1 MARLASL
8 SLVAAALLLA
18 GCGGGSDEGAA
29 TATTATTS
37 AECDDAAFRAQDEEL
52 YVTKTAVSNA
62 LAGGADPASL
72 LSDLRRAH
80 KVLGDYL
87 AAHPPCSEALQAIAS
102 GEGEALSALADAA
115 SRLERRQ
122 EAAAEL
128 RAAQRALT
136 DAATRLTGAG

>member
-1 MARLASL
+1 LL
-8 SLVAAALLLA
+8 LVAAALLLA
-18 GCGGGSDEGAA
+18 GCGGGSDEVAA
-29 TATTATTS
+29 TTTTTATTS
-37 AECDDAAFRAQDEEL
+37 ADCDDAAFRAQDEEL

-80 KVLGDYL
+80 KVLADYL
-87 AAHPPCSEALQAIAS
+87 AAHPPCSEALQSIAS
-102 GEGEALSALADAA
+102 GEEEALSALADAA

-122 EAAAEL
+122 EAAEEL

-136 DAATRLTGAG
+136 DAGNRLTGAG